1 LPIVYFAKYFAILK
15 EKMASQFGSRFKHD
29 TEAEGYDLDVQNQAD
44 PIRTGYDELLDWV
57 IERAVINSGSRV
69 LELGSGTGNLS
80 RRIAGCAELVAVDLS
95 DQMEAIARSKLGH
108 LSNRRF
114 IRCDILDASDHAP
127 GPFDRVLSTYAI
139 HHLTEPEK
147 HTLFAKIRHSLVKG
161 GRAVFGDLMV
171 QDRPTL
177 DSKIREYSA
186 KGDLATVE
194 ALREEFFWLV
204 DLSIQKLEEL
214 GFKVEVKRFSDLS
227 YGVLAALGSYD

>member
-1 LPIVYFAKYFAILK
+1 
-15 EKMASQFGSRFKHD
+15 MASQCGPRFKHD

-57 IERAVINSGSRV
+57 IERTAVNPDSRV

-80 RRIAGCAELVAVDLS
+80 RRIPGCAELVAVDLS

-114 IRCDILDASDHAP
+114 IRCDILDAFDYAP
-127 GPFDRVLSTYAI
+127 GPFDRVLSTYTI
-139 HHLTEPEK
+139 HHLTESEK
-147 HTLFAKIRHSLVKG
+147 HSLFVKIRDCLAKN

-171 QDRPTL
+171 KDQPTL
-177 DSKIREYSA
+177 EAKIREYAA
-186 KGDLATVE
+186 KGDLATVD
-194 ALREEFFWLV
+194 ALKEEFFWLL
-204 DLSIQKLEEL
+204 DPSIQKLEEL
-214 GFKVEVKRFSDLS
+214 GFTVDVERFSDLS